1 MVSALLRIK
10 NRWTVKIYV
19 SWKLRFKVSESL
31 GWAVAS
37 DMVGFEEILNNRLD
51 TTQGIMRNTANISS
65 HSKREHTITILMAS
79 SVRITRI
86 GNGLYSNS
94 FFMSSPEKDRTSALL
109 LF

>member
-1 MVSALLRIK
+1 M
-10 NRWTVKIYV
+10 KIYV
-19 SWKLRFKVSESL
+19 RWKLRFKVSESL

-37 DMVGFEEILNNRLD
+37 DMIGFEEISNNRLY
-51 TTQGIMRNTANISS
+51 TNISS

-79 SVRITRI
+79 SVRIRRI